1 MYRFSMVNLR
11 KKHTLLSSLVAF
23 LAVAVG
29 SLSGCGNTGTNA
41 ANQKSADL
49 QRKLEACE
57 QSSKQ
62 KDGYAR
68 SLKERI
74 EELENKD
81 AGISETGGEVV
92 VTISGDGLQIV
103 AATGRG
109 PNETAKPNKPGTK
122 PGNADDQALYKSFL
136 KAVNRSR
143 GGIKKCYQRA
153 LKADS
158 SLQART
164 ISMKIKVK
172 YNVAG
177 QVTGTGFS
185 PRISSKFDSCMSS
198 ITKRWKLP
206 APPRPVSFRAPVTLT
221 PQ

>member
-1 MYRFSMVNLR
+1 M
-11 KKHTLLSSLVAF
+11 
-23 LAVAVG
+23 
-29 SLSGCGNTGTNA
+29 
-41 ANQKSADL
+41 
-49 QRKLEACE
+49 
-57 QSSKQ
+57 
-62 KDGYAR
+62 
-68 SLKERI
+68 
-74 EELENKD
+74 
-81 AGISETGGEVV
+81 V
-92 VTISGDGLQIV
+92 VTISGDGLEIV
-103 AATGRG
+103 GTTGKG
-109 PNETAKPNKPGTK
+109 PNETARPNKSATK

-198 ITKRWKLP
+198 ITKRWET
-206 APPRPVSFRAPVTLT
+206 ACATSSGVFSRAGDVDAAVRHSQHSQQGGGGLHARKPGTRD
-221 PQ
+221 